1 MTHLGGKQ
9 IGVIVVAVFGVVL
22 ISLAL
27 WNRSTYKIIYN
38 PSPSAP
44 RGWYVAKPTTQLHRG
59 DLALVQLPPS
69 IRQLADQRRYLP
81 KTVPL
86 LKSVG
91 AVAGD
96 QVCEREGLVQINGT
110 PVGRARVRDGSGRV
124 LVAWADCRQLIAG
137 ELFLLGTTSAAS
149 FDSRYYGPIDAECVI
164 GIAIPLWTW

>member
-9 IGVIVVAVFGVVL
+9 IGVIVLAVFGIVL

-59 DLALVQLPPS
+59 DFALVRLPAPVA
-69 IRQLADQRRYLP
+69 QLATQRRYLP
-81 KTVPL
+81 RSVPL
-86 LKSVG
+86 LKRVG
-91 AVAGD
+91 AVVGD
-96 QVCEREGLVQINGT
+96 RVCERAGLVRINDV
-110 PVGRARVRDGSGRV
+110 PVAQSLDLDRAGRPLVSWSGCRP
-124 LVAWADCRQLIAG
+124 LVAD

-149 FDSRYYGPIDAECVI
+149 FDSRYYGPVSLHSVMGVAL
-164 GIAIPLWTW
+164 PWWTW